1 MQGTNDSAEL
11 CRKALAASA
20 EKRTQ
25 GESTTEQD
33 VAHCALEQEMLY
45 KVLDREHNVIFTRD
59 MDLNGQITE
68 ALTAAAVKSIGEGDI
83 SKLREI
89 QECLHTQAAI
99 RDDIMNQMAEMRKC
113 SFFRATGHRT
123 SHDRGE
129 ERDLKRRC
137 DELEDGQ
144 VKQER
149 RLTAALRPDGGGWG
163 SGGGGG
169 GGGWG
174 GSKPTADA

>member
-20 EKRTQ
+20 EALARDGFSLEEDVVHKALK
-25 GESTTEQD
+25 QD
-33 VAHCALEQEMLY
+33 MLW

-144 VKQER
+144 VRQDR

-169 GGGWG
+169 GGWG

>member
-11 CRKALAASA
+11 CRKALTASA
-20 EKRTQ
+20 EARERD
-25 GESTTEQD
+25 GFSAEQD
-33 VAHCALEQEMLY
+33 VVHTALEQEMLY

-144 VKQER
+144 ARQDR

-169 GGGWG
+169 GGWG